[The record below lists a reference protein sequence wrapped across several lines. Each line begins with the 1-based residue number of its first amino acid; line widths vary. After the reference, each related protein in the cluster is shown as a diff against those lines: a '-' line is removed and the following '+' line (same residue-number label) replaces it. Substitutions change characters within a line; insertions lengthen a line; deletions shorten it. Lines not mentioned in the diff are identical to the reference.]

1 MEWLGHAIEWMAN
14 QVPPETFLSYT
25 FNIKATLAILFTCLL
40 CGCLGGLVVG
50 NRMAFFSDALAHCAF
65 AGIALGLCFFML
77 FAVTDQQFRDMTMT
91 IMIVFGIVVGLLIA
105 WVRERTNLASDTVI
119 GVFFAF
125 AIGIGAV
132 CMNIVSS
139 RRKVFDIEAF
149 IFGDPLVVRP
159 HELVYLA
166 ILFIVTVVFLLWY
179 YNDLILMSVHPSLAL
194 SRNVRVRLLRYLL
207 IVLLGIHVNLCLW
220 VVGSLLINGLLIVP
234 AAAAAN
240 LARNVRQLF
249 WSTLA
254 ISLVSGLGGQWLSWE
269 VGRRYELRMSTA
281 GTILVL
287 CCLFFFA
294 TLAVR
299 SLLRG
304 RSGLATSA

>member
-1 MEWLGHAIEWMAN
+1 MEWLEHAIEMMGN
-14 QVPPETFLSYT
+14 QFSPETFFSYA

-40 CGCLGGLVVG
+40 CGCVGGLVVG

-65 AGIALGLCFFML
+65 AGIALGLCLFML
-77 FAVTDQQFRDMTMT
+77 FNVTDQQFRDMTMT
-91 IMIVFGIVVGLLIA
+91 IMIVFGIFVGLLIA

-132 CMNIVSS
+132 FMNIVA
-139 RRKVFDIEAF
+139 RRRRVFDIEAF

-166 ILFIVTVVFLLWY
+166 ILFIVTIVFLLWY
-179 YNDLILMSVHPSLAL
+179 YNDLVLMSVHPSLAL

-207 IVLLGIHVNLCLW
+207 IVLLGILVNLCLW

-234 AAAAAN
+234 AATAAN

-249 WSTLA
+249 WWTLA
-254 ISLVSGLGGQWLSWE
+254 VSLVSGLGGQWLSWE
-269 VGRRYELRMSTA
+269 LGQRYQLRLNS
-281 GTILVL
+281 GGPIIVL

-294 TLAVR
+294 TLAIR
-299 SLLRG
+299 PLLRG